1 MNQVVAS
8 GIGGMVAGAIG
19 AAVANSSDSYP
30 VLKGALVVGAID
42 AVLTAVFI
50 AASDTAK
57 SNGQLSGVGRP
68 PPRFL

>member
-8 GIGGMVAGAIG
+8 GLGGLVAGAIG

-42 AVLTAVFI
+42 AVLTAVVI
-50 AASDTAK
+50 GASEKPT
-57 SNGQLSGVGRP
+57 GTLSG
-68 PPRFL
+68 PPRPRPLMFP